1 MKHAEKIIR
10 EQTLTEAIR
19 ELHPLMG
26 EEPSPESFAML
37 ERLKDMREAAT
48 ATVAS
53 SSPVDYL
60 EQVQGKARRA
70 HLVKHAVDKIGRAHS
85 ASASVD
91 TPLGKLECMTW
102 KRPWEGEKRARVT
115 WASEYQLAGE
125 FISVRE
131 IKAAGLAARPTTR
144 NRQRRSADI

>member
-1 MKHAEKIIR
+1 
-10 EQTLTEAIR
+10 
-19 ELHPLMG
+19 
-26 EEPSPESFAML
+26 
-37 ERLKDMREAAT
+37 MREAAT

-53 SSPVDYL
+53 TTPTDFL
-60 EQVQGKARRA
+60 ERVQIAARRA
-70 HLVKHAVDKIGRAHS
+70 HIAQHAKDKIGRTYS

-131 IKAAGLAARPTTR
+131 IKAAGLAQRPTSR
-144 NRQRRSADI
+144 NRQKRSSDL